1 MALTNYNPDRI
12 TMILGKIIIDGF
24 ADGQFVEVE
33 MNNDAYALTMGTDGD
48 GTRAKSNDRSG
59 TVTFNLM
66 MSSDKN
72 DALSALHN
80 LDLNSP
86 GGDGVV
92 PLLIKD
98 LEGRTLITAER
109 AWIRRFPT
117 VTYDR
122 GTTTRDWVIESDH
135 IIQFQ
140 GGN

>member
-1 MALTNYNPDRI
+1 MALTNYNPDRV
-12 TMILGKIIIDGF
+12 TLILGGIIIDGF

-33 MNNDAYALTMGTDGD
+33 MNNDAYALTVGTDGD

-59 TVTFNLM
+59 TITFNLM
-66 MSSDKN
+66 MSSATN

-92 PLLIKD
+92 PFLMKD
-98 LEGRTLITAER
+98 LEGRTLVTAER

-117 VTYDR
+117 ATYDR
-122 GTTTRDWVIESDH
+122 
-135 IIQFQ
+135 
-140 GGN
+140 